1 MPDSTLSV
9 ATLYAAER
17 DRLRR
22 RLLGRGLSAQ
32 QAADAVQELF
42 LRLLRM
48 PRTDVRDASAYLSR
62 AADSIAVDHWRREQ
76 RTSRLFD
83 VEPPDAS
90 VVADP
95 APSAESQLIEND
107 RLRDLEGALASLPPR
122 CREVLLLHKFE
133 ELSYAE
139 IALRLGISRNTV
151 MVHLAK
157 AMSLLRQHMRE
168 KNRLG
173 AN

>member
-1 MPDSTLSV
+1 MSDEALSV
-9 ATLYAAER
+9 AALYATEQ

-22 RLLGRGLSAQ
+22 RLIGRGLSAQ

-42 LRLLRM
+42 LRLLRA
-48 PRTDVRDASAYLSR
+48 PRADVRDPSAYLSR

-76 RTSRLFD
+76 RTNLLFES
-83 VEPPDAS
+83 EPPDALLI
-90 VVADP
+90 ADP
-95 APSAESQLIEND
+95 TPSSEA
-107 RLRDLEGALASLPPR
+107 RLVEQETIQDLEQALSTLPPR

-151 MVHLAK
+151 MVHLAN
-157 AMSLLRQHMRE
+157 AMSQLRRRMRE

>member
-1 MPDSTLSV
+1 MSDDVLSM
-9 ATLYAAER
+9 ASLYAAEQ

-22 RLLGRGLSAQ
+22 RLIGRGLSAQ

-42 LRLLRM
+42 LRLLRA
-48 PRTDVRDASAYLSR
+48 PRTDVRDTSAYLSR
-62 AADSIAVDHWRREQ
+62 AADSIAIDHWRREQ
-76 RTSRLFD
+76 RASRLFEA
-83 VEPPDAS
+83 EPPDAS
-90 VVADP
+90 TVADP
-95 APSAESQLIEND
+95 APTAEGRLVESD
-107 RLRDLEGALASLPPR
+107 RLRDLDGALASLPPR

-151 MVHLAK
+151 MVHLAN
-157 AMSLLRQHMRE
+157 AMSLLRKHMRE
-168 KNRLG
+168 KIHPD

>member
-9 ATLYAAER
+9 ATLYSAER

-22 RLLGRGLSAQ
+22 RLIGRGLSTQ

-83 VEPPDAS
+83 IEPPDAAM
-90 VVADP
+90 VADP
-95 APSAESQLIEND
+95 APSAESRLIEND

-133 ELSYAE
+133 EFSYAE

-157 AMSLLRQHMRE
+157 AMSLLRQHMRD
-168 KNRLG
+168 KKRLG

>member
-1 MPDSTLSV
+1 MSDKALSV
-9 ATLYAAER
+9 ATLYATEQ

-22 RLLGRGLSAQ
+22 RLVGRGLSAQ

-42 LRLLRM
+42 LRLLRA
-48 PRTDVRDASAYLSR
+48 PRTDIRDASAYLSR
-62 AADSIAVDHWRREQ
+62 AADTIAIDHWRQKQ
-76 RTSRLFD
+76 RTRRLFEA
-83 VEPPDAS
+83 EPPDS
-90 VVADP
+90 LMIADP
-95 APSAESQLIEND
+95 APSAEA
-107 RLRDLEGALASLPPR
+107 RLVEQDMIQDLEQALSALPPR

-151 MVHLAK
+151 MVHLAN
-157 AMSLLRQHMRE
+157 AMNLLRRHMRE
-168 KNRLG
+168 KNRPG

>member
-1 MPDSTLSV
+1 MSDSALSV
-9 ATLYAAER
+9 AALYAAEQ

-22 RLLGRGLSAQ
+22 RLIGRGLSAQ

-42 LRLLRM
+42 LRLLRT
-48 PRTDVRDASAYLSR
+48 PQNDIRDASAYLSR
-62 AADSIAVDHWRREQ
+62 AADSIAIDHWRREQ
-76 RTSRLFD
+76 RTNRLFEA
-83 VEPPDAS
+83 EPPDALM
-90 VVADP
+90 VADP
-95 APSAESQLIEND
+95 APSTEA
-107 RLRDLEGALASLPPR
+107 RLVERDKVRDLEQALAALPPR

-151 MVHLAK
+151 MVHLAN
-157 AMSLLRQHMRE
+157 AMNLLRRHMRE
-168 KNRLG
+168 KNRQG